1 VARTVGSV
9 RSLKSCLY
17 VFVPCGESRL
27 LIEVAPHLPPFLSPH
42 LTLTLLPRPLFFPP
56 RARSTNVSPCNCW

>member
-1 VARTVGSV
+1 VARTVGCV

-27 LIEVAPHLPPFLSPH
+27 LIEVAPHVLPFPSPH
-42 LTLTLLPRPLFFPP
+42 LTLLPRPLFFPP
-56 RARSTNVSPCNCW
+56 RARSTNVPPCNCW